1 MLTPE
6 VEQEVRDQFARVG
19 GGVEVPPG
27 LAERLISRRHP
38 RRHAPRLLVGTA
50 ALVLLVG
57 ALLVAA
63 LVPANHPSTNTAVA
77 HHLGLRL
84 VDDQVA
90 LVAASSLSTAAT
102 ISALSCSSA
111 SNCLAVGSAAG
122 PPEGFVAATSDGG
135 TTWNQQLLPAGVTHL
150 RALACLSADHCVAVG
165 NRTDGPV
172 LLGSSDGGRT
182 WRTLTYPTDVRSL
195 ASVSCAARRCWAVG
209 STGGGAAVLLSGA
222 DDTPWAATPLPI
234 KVTALSAIGCTAG
247 RGPATC
253 MAVGSARS
261 TPVALVSISGA
272 PWTALSLPS
281 GVQAVASAACTGP
294 AAPACTTLVERGGSW
309 VEETRFVAEPGQ
321 AGEWHGP
328 EPTPNGAEVAQGTV
342 MAGVSTCI
350 AVGGPPCTPS
360 NADMVNTVTSVI
372 SQIGG
377 RHGAP
382 SSLNES
388 LTSGYVADQPS
399 FSRAYASSSDVALS
413 PVWYVGVSP
422 SGFSANEVLSSG
434 QRTRAAGS

>member
-19 GGVEVPPG
+19 PGVEVPPG
-27 LAERLISRRHP
+27 LAERLISRRQP
-38 RRHAPRLLVGTA
+38 RRHAPRLLVGTT
-50 ALVLLVG
+50 ALILLVG
-57 ALLVAA
+57 ALLVAL
-63 LVPANHPSTNTAVA
+63 LVPGDHPSTNSALA
-77 HHLGLRL
+77 HHLDLRL

-90 LVAASSLSTAAT
+90 LVGGTSLSTAAT

-111 SNCLAVGSAAG
+111 STCLAVGSAAG
-122 PPEGFVAATSDGG
+122 PPEGFVAATTDGG
-135 TTWNQQLLPAGVTHL
+135 RTWGQQLLPAGVMHL
-150 RALACLSADHCVAVG
+150 RALACLSADHCVAAG
-165 NRTDGPV
+165 NRTDGPA
-172 LLGSSDGGRT
+172 LLGTSDGGRT
-182 WRTLTYPTDVRSL
+182 WRSLTYPTDVRSL

-209 STGGGAAVLLSGA
+209 STRGAAVLLSGA
-222 DDTPWAATPLPI
+222 DDTPWTASPVPI
-234 KVTALSAIGCTAG
+234 KATALSAIGCTAD
-247 RGPATC
+247 RGSATC
-253 MAVGSARS
+253 MAVGSAHS
-261 TPVALVSISGA
+261 TPVALVSISSA

-281 GVQAVASAACTGP
+281 GVQAVASAACTGS

-321 AGEWHGP
+321 AGEWRGP
-328 EPTPNGAEVAQGTV
+328 EPPPNGAAVAQGTV

-377 RHGAP
+377 RHGAAN
-382 SSLNES
+382 SLNES
-388 LTSGYVADQPS
+388 LMSGYIADQPS
-399 FSRAYASSSDVALS
+399 FSQASASSSDTALS
-413 PVWYVGVSP
+413 PVWYLGVSP

-434 QRTRAAGS
+434 QRTLGAGS